1 MTDGAIETVSME
13 VIKLPRGQQTASLL
27 FGGGG
32 GVGGL
37 HAFGG
42 TAFISLLGGFFLF
55 PVCSITLLQEVHI
68 IIMQCLEF
76 CLVRFSYEHKSQ
88 RGCAAGGSD
97 FLFSTRGRRNEKDK
111 PLPSFGMES

>member
-1 MTDGAIETVSME
+1 M
-13 VIKLPRGQQTASLL
+13 
-27 FGGGG
+27 
-32 GVGGL
+32 GGL